1 MGGMHINKSHQ
12 ITNMKENFSIYL
24 MNKCYRVISNS
35 MTSCSIATYPL
46 QKKIHRQTPET
57 K

>member
-12 ITNMKENFSIYL
+12 ITNMKENFFIYL
-24 MNKCYRVISNS
+24 MNKCYCVISNS